1 MAHYAALMSMLTP
14 PGMGGQYR
22 ITGDKYPRMRPRR
35 RRARLVLSVVASVTA
50 LGLAGWG
57 TLQLIDVFTGGGG
70 TASAAGSAGD
80 CVKQAAASA
89 SPAAGA
95 TAVVFPKPAQIT
107 VNVYNATTRT
117 GLAKDTADEL
127 KKRGF
132 KIGNVGNAPA
142 KFDQKVKGTA
152 ILLGPATALKTSLPV
167 LATQVTAADQRTE
180 AGRKGTAVD
189 LIIGNAFKSLT
200 PQATAAKAI
209 TALSAP
215 KSPAATTKK
224 TC

>member
-1 MAHYAALMSMLTP
+1 MSMLTP

-35 RRARLVLSVVASVTA
+35 RRARLTLSVVASVTA
-50 LGLAGWG
+50 LGLVGWG

-80 CVKQAAASA
+80 CVKRAAASA
-89 SPAAGA
+89 SPSPAAGA
-95 TAVVFPKPAQIT
+95 TAAALPKPAQIT

-132 KIGNVGNAPA
+132 KIGDVGNAPA
-142 KFDQKVKGTA
+142 RFDQKIKGTA

-167 LATQVTAADQRTE
+167 LATQLTAADQRTE
-180 AGRKGTAVD
+180 AGRKGAAVD
-189 LIIGNAFKSLT
+189 LIIGNAFKTLT

-209 TALSAP
+209 TALSDPVP
-215 KSPAATTKK
+215 KASKN